1 VGQPYVED
9 GKDETSAARKM
20 AASVA
25 PCIKTNPNKIKQIEQ
40 TSSIN
45 VTSNQILLFLLF
57 CFFYGEER
65 G

>member
-1 VGQPYVED
+1 LGQPYVED
-9 GKDETSAARKM
+9 GKDETSAVRKM

-45 VTSNQILLFLLF
+45 VTSNQIPFFPFVLFFLW
-57 CFFYGEER
+57 
-65 G
+65 